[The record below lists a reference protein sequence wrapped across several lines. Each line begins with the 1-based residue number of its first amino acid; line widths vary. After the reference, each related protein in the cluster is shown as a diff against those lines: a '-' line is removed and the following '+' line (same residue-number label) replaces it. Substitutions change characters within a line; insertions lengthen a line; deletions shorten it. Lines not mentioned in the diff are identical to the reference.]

1 MYRKFKKIN
10 YTRRKDE
17 KNSFSTIIF
26 AMSILFFMQKYDIK
40 KDINDYLIVDIEFTG
55 NPRMYGKKILK

>member
-17 KNSFSTIIF
+17 KILLVPLFF

-40 KDINDYLIVDIEFTG
+40 KGY
-55 NPRMYGKKILK
+55 